1 MTTDSV
7 GHRCVGTI
15 SGQPLAELLL
25 CTRGALLRVLQLKQL
40 SARYLRHAR
49 HIIEEYAD
57 FCRSQVE
64 GNPWQLRE
72 RFLAAWPEH
81 RALQGRS
88 CGRVLRHHAQVVTR
102 RHLIWLEQQ
111 GHLPAGSRAAGSGG
125 LAADTTEDDPQA
137 LLEHMVA
144 KVQRQVPELPEGLR
158 QPLLDYLE
166 HLIYQRGLVQ
176 ATLESILHTQL
187 ALCRQLA
194 SAGHECYARLG
205 AAELDQVVGSLLS
218 APPERE
224 HLLRRRQ
231 QIHAHH
237 SRLRGLLRYL
247 RGRGL
252 LQQDLSRVLISPP
265 CYQASK
271 PSTVLSQQQVHSL
284 LQAVDRGQA
293 GGRRAYAILMLM
305 TTYGLRPIDVSRL
318 RLDDLHWRR
327 GQVALVQKKTG
338 RALTLPLL
346 PEVVTALS
354 DYLREDR
361 VPGLLDR
368 RVFVSLNWPHRPL
381 CSKRISR
388 IVAQALR
395 EARLGWAR
403 PKHLRSTVAT
413 HLLRQGEA
421 HSTIEQLLGHCSAAT
436 TQRYAVTDVELL
448 RQVLKESE
456 Q

>member
-7 GHRCVGTI
+7 GHRCVGTS

-25 CTRGALLRVLQLKQL
+25 CTRGALLRVLELKQL
-40 SARYLRHAR
+40 SARHLRHAR
-49 HIIEEYAD
+49 QIIEEYAD

-81 RALQGRS
+81 RALQGRG
-88 CGRVLRHHAQVVTR
+88 CGRMLRHHAQVVTR

-111 GHLPAGSRAAGSGG
+111 GHLPAGSRAAGSEG

-176 ATLESILHTQL
+176 STLESILHTQL

-194 SAGHECYARLG
+194 SAGHDCYARLG

-346 PEVVTALS
+346 PEVLRRCRTTCERTVSPDCSTAGS
-354 DYLREDR
+354 SSRSIGRIGRY
-361 VPGLLDR
+361 VPNG
-368 RVFVSLNWPHRPL
+368 SLGSSPKRCARP
-381 CSKRISR
+381 
-388 IVAQALR
+388 
-395 EARLGWAR
+395 GWAGLVRSICAPRWR
-403 PKHLRSTVAT
+403 PIFCVREKRTAPFSSSWDTAAPRRRSAT
-413 HLLRQGEA
+413 PSQTWSCCA
-421 HSTIEQLLGHCSAAT
+421 KC
-436 TQRYAVTDVELL
+436 
-448 RQVLKESE
+448 
-456 Q
+456 